1 MLGTWQLEL
10 SLQIALAAVPVAVYF
25 LVLGLLNSQP
35 RPQLLSSRLD
45 FILLMAAFS
54 PLCIVPLLTWI
65 GVNLLTVAVAVGA
78 VAAVIMLLAPRKH
91 QGWVIYNISLEKALR
106 SAQRAMDVA
115 GIAYARRGDV
125 LQLDDG
131 PEIRLSAFPLLRN
144 VAMSVHDEGG
154 GSEVRS
160 VLQRFEA
167 EVARRVGRIEVTPS
181 PTAVTFVLIST
192 AMIVTPL
199 VLMAERM
206 PEMVR
211 IINDM
216 IR

>member
-1 MLGTWQLEL
+1 M

-45 FILLMAAFS
+45 FILLMTAFS

-65 GVNLLTVAVAVGA
+65 GVNLLTIALAVGGVVAV
-78 VAAVIMLLAPRKH
+78 ICLLAPRKH

-115 GIAYARRGDV
+115 GIAYSRQGNV
-125 LQLDDG
+125 LHLPGGQ
-131 PEIRLSAFPLLRN
+131 EIRLSAFPLLRN
-144 VAMSVHDEGG
+144 VAIAVQSHNKPGG
-154 GSEVRS
+154 EVRS
-160 VLQRFEA
+160 ALQRFEA

-181 PTAVTFVLIST
+181 PMAVSFVLIST

-199 VLMAERM
+199 VLMADRM

-211 IINDM
+211 IISDM